1 MIYAY
6 RCEDCGEQF
15 TVRAT
20 LTEKEQGL
28 SPRCPLCGSGQVQ
41 QDFASVGLKRSAGG
55 GGRTSCCGPGGRGGC
70 CG

>member
-6 RCEDCGEQF
+6 QCEACGEQF

-20 LTEKEQGL
+20 LAEKEQEL
-28 SPRCPLCGSGQVQ
+28 FPRCPLCGSPEVV
-41 QDFASVGLKRSAGG
+41 QDFTGVGITRAGG
-55 GGRTSCCGPGGRGGC
+55 GGGGGSACGSGCGPGC